1 MARFIQQSV
10 DHGAL
15 AALGLSGIAASVL
28 LTLGFSLLTALPDSL
43 SGGAG
48 STAALP
54 DIARNLLA
62 SLRIGG

>member
-10 DHGAL
+10 DHATL
-15 AALGLSGIAASVL
+15 AGLGLYGIAASVL

-43 SGGAG
+43 AAGAG
-48 STAALP
+48 SAATLP

-62 SLRIGG
+62 SLHIGG